1 MANFLSPTSSGV
13 KSYLFDGMKAVAIDE
28 LPPGA
33 WTFYSGGQDKKP
45 LQLLKEYWRA
55 VPWLFRGVQIRA
67 QALSALPF
75 AIVGRGGEDVD
86 TSADY
91 SNVVGFLPDPVSL
104 FYLVEAALC
113 LLGRAYL
120 FREKNRVR
128 TLGLRYLL
136 PTSIT
141 PKLDE
146 KRGLVGFNRQLKSGS
161 KLLEV
166 DDLVYF
172 WQPDPFV
179 EIGPPTSSPGQ
190 AACNAAGVLFNTDNF
205 ASLFFFRGAV
215 KATLLTVEGSPPE
228 SEKKKLKAWWTRFI
242 SGIANAFT
250 AEIISADVKPVI
262 VGEGIGELS
271 DTELTK
277 EKREDIATALG
288 VPQTM
293 LWSTAAAGLGGGSV
307 VTSDN
312 LSFYRDTIVPEAEF
326 VTSTLNS
333 QLFMPLGYRL
343 EFRPETLDVYQADE
357 NERAAAYSSYVH
369 AGMAPSVTAQ
379 ILGVELPAGMEYS
392 ELDTGSPI
400 TPAITPQAQ
409 LFSKAISDDLR
420 KWESIARKRFR
431 DNGSANYDFVSQYIP
446 ADVSESVKA
455 ALAQATTEQEVKAA
469 FEAGFRPGSV
479 PSPQRPEPL
488 PGLRGWQGY
497 P

>member
-1 MANFLSPTSSGV
+1 MADLLKP
-13 KSYLFDGMKAVAIDE
+13 KSYFFDGMKAVAIDE
-28 LPPGA
+28 LPPEA
-33 WTFYSGGQDKKP
+33 WTFYSGGPDKKP

-75 AIVGRGGEDVD
+75 AIIGRGDNDVD

-91 SNVVGFLPDPVSL
+91 ENAVGFLPDPVGL
-104 FYLVEAALC
+104 LYLVEAALV

-120 FREKNRVR
+120 FREKNDAR
-128 TLGLRYLL
+128 TLDLRYLL

-146 KRGLVGFNRQLKSGS
+146 KRGLIGFSRQLKSGA
-161 KLLEV
+161 KLLKV

-190 AACNAAGVLFNTDNF
+190 AALQAAGVLFNIDNF
-205 ASLFFFRGAV
+205 ASLFFGRGAI

-228 SEKKKLKAWWTRFI
+228 SEKKKLKAWWKRFI

-250 AEIISADVKPVI
+250 AEVISAGVKPVV

-271 DTELTK
+271 NTELTK

-293 LWSTAAAGLGGGSV
+293 LWSTAAAGLGGGAV

-312 LSFYRDTIVPEAEF
+312 LSFYRDTIVPEAGF
-326 VTSTLNS
+326 VAGVLNK
-333 QLFMPLGYRL
+333 QLFNPLGYHL
-343 EFRPETLDVYQADE
+343 DFRPETLDVFQADE
-357 NERAAAYSSYVH
+357 NERATAYSSYVL
-369 AGMAPSVTAQ
+369 AGMPQSVAAE
-379 ILGVELPAGMEYS
+379 ILGIELPAGMEYA
-392 ELDTGSPI
+392 ELDTGLPDA
-400 TPAITPQAQ
+400 PAQAGGPQEQ
-409 LFSKAISDDLR
+409 LFSKAVSDDLR
-420 KWESIARKRFR
+420 KWESIASKRFR
-431 DNGSANYDFVSQYIP
+431 DNGSASYDFVSQYIP
-446 ADVSESVKA
+446 AEVSDGVKA
-455 ALAQATTEQEVKAA
+455 ALAIATTEQEVEAA
-469 FEAGFRPGSV
+469 FVAGFRGS
-479 PSPQRPEPL
+479 
-488 PGLRGWQGY
+488 WQGY